1 MGGFHFLDLLVIL
14 GIILLVAGPKA
25 LQSMSRNAGRG
36 LGKAKTMKDEVLAG
50 LPMEELSEMSQQ
62 IPRVPLNPQQAA
74 QKLLLPEQEKNKE
87 KHIPEG
93 KEAEQ

>member
-36 LGKAKTMKDEVLAG
+36 LGKAKAMKDEVLAG
-50 LPMEELSEMSQQ
+50 LPMEELSEMSEQ

-74 QKLLLPEQEKNKE
+74 KKLLLPGQEKKKE
-87 KHIPEG
+87 KPIPEE
-93 KEAEQ
+93 KEAEP

>member
-1 MGGFHFLDLLVIL
+1 MGGLHLFDLLVIL

-25 LQSMSRNAGRG
+25 LQSLSRNAGKG
-36 LGKAKTMKDEVLAG
+36 LGKAKAVKDEVLSG

-62 IPRVPLNPQQAA
+62 IQRIPLNPQQAV
-74 QKLLLPEQEKNKE
+74 QKLLMPEQEKHNE
-87 KHIPEG
+87 KQIPEE